1 MNLNEL
7 TFIIALSAEDTS
19 AVYTPVP
26 PAVIAAADHGILCVL
41 MKLTSYHS
49 LFTLYLKQKRES
61 FGEGVLF

>member
-19 AVYTPVP
+19 AVDPQVP
-26 PAVIAAADHGILCVL
+26 PAVIAAADHGILCVF

-49 LFTLYLKQKRES
+49 LFTLYI
-61 FGEGVLF
+61 